1 MDTKELDMTIK
12 KLLERMV
19 NENHGIS
26 TIQKTRSVLNK
37 FYKHCKTKGLT
48 NISIDVIKQFL
59 LIEYNIDFNNH
70 TTNETRSIRPLLIL
84 FEFYSTGSYL
94 KSHQRK
100 SKVTI
105 PDDYVDIYAKYN
117 EYINVL
123 NISYKSKERKL
134 WTARKLFNFFVDIS
148 INDITQVTCENIYD
162 FVNTLTHIKINTLRT
177 IKTNLR
183 QIFNWLYQENIVSIS
198 GNKIYPIIRKNPPTE
213 ILSYYTNE
221 EIKKIVDVI
230 DTTTSI
236 GKRDYAIISLL
247 IYYGIRI
254 GDIEHLKFE
263 NIDWKNNK
271 VSFIQSKTNNLLIL
285 PLINE
290 VKLSL
295 LDYIKNA
302 RNQNNHD
309 EEYIFLT
316 TCAPYTKYK
325 TSSMQRK
332 ITKYM
337 NDAGIDY
344 SNKHHGP
351 HSLRHSLATNLL
363 NENIPISSI
372 SSILGHSN
380 TKTTEIYLTVDE
392 KHLKELSLEVPT
404 YN

>member
-1 MDTKELDMTIK
+1 MNTEELNITIE

-19 NENHGIS
+19 NEKYSVS
-26 TIQKTRSVLNK
+26 TIQKTRSILNK
-37 FYKHCKTKGLT
+37 FYRYCEIKRFSDV
-48 NISIDVIKQFL
+48 NIDTIKQFL
-59 LIEYNIDFNNH
+59 SVEYNIDFVNY
-70 TTNETRSIRPLLIL
+70 TTDETRIIRPLLIL
-84 FEFYSTGSYL
+84 WEFYSAGSYL
-94 KSHQRK
+94 KTHQRK
-100 SKVTI
+100 SKVST
-105 PDDYVDIYAKYN
+105 PKEYKNIYIKYN
-117 EYINVL
+117 NYINTL
-123 NISYKSKERKL
+123 GISNKSKERKL
-134 WTARKLFNFFVDIS
+134 WTAKKMFNFCIDINKTN
-148 INDITQVTCENIYD
+148 IKQITTEDVYD
-162 FVNTLTHIKINTLRT
+162 FVNTLTYMKMGTIRT

-183 QIFNWLYQENIVSIS
+183 QMFNWLYQVNIISIS
-198 GNKIYPIIRKNPPTE
+198 GNKIYSTIRKNQPTE
-213 ILSYYTNE
+213 IIAYYTND
-221 EIKKIVDVI
+221 EIKKIVDLI

-254 GDIEHLKFE
+254 GDIENLKFN
-263 NIDWKNNK
+263 NIDWINNK
-271 VSFIQSKTNNLLIL
+271 ISFIQSKNNNLLVL

-302 RNQNNHD
+302 RIQTNHD

-337 NDAGIDY
+337 NGADIDY

-363 NENIPISSI
+363 NENVPISSI

-392 KHLKELSLEVPT
+392 KNLKELSLEVPT
-404 YN
+404 YE